1 MAEVSATGLAL
12 VEVAALGPAV
22 EAEMGPDPAAV
33 VEAGPEL
40 DLAEAVETGHPRLR
54 FMAGATA
61 VLKAVILS
69 FTPLVGH
76 PETSRAIAFGLS
88 VC

>member
-1 MAEVSATGLAL
+1 MGQAV
-12 VEVAALGPAV
+12 V
-22 EAEMGPDPAAV
+22 EAEMDRVPDPAAA
-33 VEAGPEL
+33 VEADPEP

-69 FTPLVGH
+69 FIHLLGH
-76 PETSRAIAFGLS
+76 PETSQEPSTDLTIRDTLWIKCKTG
-88 VC
+88 V